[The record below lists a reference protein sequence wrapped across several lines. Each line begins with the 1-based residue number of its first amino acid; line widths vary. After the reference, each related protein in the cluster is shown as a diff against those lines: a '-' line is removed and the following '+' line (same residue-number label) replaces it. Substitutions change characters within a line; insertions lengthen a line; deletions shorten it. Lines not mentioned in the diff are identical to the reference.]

1 MSARVIIDNG
11 PSEEAP
17 APPPTLLERFFP
29 FTKRF
34 KPQSER
40 QREMSPLPIPLESYN
55 AMAGSVDKTAIMPF
69 SWKFMR
75 DMVYTSD
82 LLSLVVRTKTNETF
96 RNGLEIEE
104 RFQCKCPDCGRE
116 YEEEKLVCPFDG
128 SETILPNYDE
138 WKGLNEFVKG
148 SNRFDETILKVMR
161 EVDTDLHIG
170 DNGYMYLEREY
181 SFDGNGRMSG
191 DPVREVIRMDPN
203 MMRLIISRYGM
214 GTSEMGSYPYFC
226 TTHRQEIEEESKPGD
241 YFCAKCGKQMLPAWY
256 MSLTKAERIYYGP
269 SEIYHIKLYSN
280 AQGYGVTPLLS
291 VYMKV
296 NTLLRMDK
304 FVLEAYSLQRSPQAL
319 LLLRGKRDSIH
330 RGWEW
335 LMQKSRENPNMI
347 WPLVIEGTEDKGQRM
362 VEYQQF
368 DLKPIE
374 WSWGEMRQEFR
385 NVVGAVYG
393 VQPIFSS
400 GAQQS
405 TGGLANEGLQLAV
418 TSLAIKQSQHEW
430 NVFLEFLSLQLGSED
445 YKYMLNPNEQEDEL
459 RDLEVEQKRITIAQQ
474 MIEMGYAIETHKDS
488 KGRLQFTYQEQPA
501 LEMNP
506 STEMQPLGQTM
517 MGEDEGQR
525 IDQNPRQAYI
535 PSTQSAEQ
543 KDIPPMSNA
552 MSPEEDRKERMGER
566 ARRSQTPRPRQ
577 DYAPVQYGL
586 VKDDSIE
593 RLLKAIKA
601 RKANYAS
608 KPNKIRKPPRGD
620 EDVGPNGNQES
631 QGPNPN
637 MDAAHTGGL
646 G

>member
-1 MSARVIIDNG
+1 MSARVIIEND
-11 PSEEAP
+11 SSTEIVAVQ
-17 APPPTLLERFFP
+17 PPTLLERLLP

-34 KPQSER
+34 KPQPER
-40 QREMSPLPIPLESYN
+40 QRESGPLPIPLETYN
-55 AMAGSVDKTAIMPF
+55 SMAGSVDKTVVMPF

-96 RNGLEIEE
+96 RNGLDIKE
-104 RFQCKCPDCGRE
+104 RFQCKCPDCERE
-116 YEEEKLVCPFDG
+116 FEEEKLVCPFDG

-138 WKGLNEFVKG
+138 WKGLNRFVKG

-170 DNGYMYLEREY
+170 DNGYMFLERNY
-181 SFDGNGRMSG
+181 VFDDNGVMVS
-191 DPVREVIRMDPN
+191 DAVREAIRMDPA

-226 TTHRQEIEEESKPGD
+226 TTHRQEIVEEATPGD
-241 YFCAKCGKQMLPAWY
+241 YFCDKCGKQMMQAWY

-347 WPLVIEGTEDKGQRM
+347 WPLVMEGTEDKGQRM
-362 VEYQQF
+362 IEYQQF

-374 WSWGEMRQEFR
+374 WEWGEMRQEFR

-430 NVFLEFLSLQLGSED
+430 NVFLEFLSEQLGSKD
-445 YKYMLNPNEQEDEL
+445 YRYTLNPNEQEDEL
-459 RDLEVEQKRITIAQQ
+459 RDLEVEQKRVTLAQQ
-474 MIEMGYAIETHKDS
+474 MVQMGYAIETHKDS
-488 KGRLQFTYQEQPA
+488 KGRLQFSYQEKPA
-501 LEMNP
+501 LETESGTDMMMDDEGDISQSPPPQAYTP
-506 STEMQPLGQTM
+506 STESQKKEIP
-517 MGEDEGQR
+517 
-525 IDQNPRQAYI
+525 
-535 PSTQSAEQ
+535 PST
-543 KDIPPMSNA
+543 DM
-552 MSPEEDRKERMGER
+552 MSPEEDRIERLGER
-566 ARRSQTPRPRQ
+566 KRRAETPRPRQ
-577 DYAPVQYGL
+577 EYAPVQLSAQENSAGPFFRY
-586 VKDDSIE
+586 
-593 RLLKAIKA
+593 LKSNYKTRRNSV
-601 RKANYAS
+601 RKL
-608 KPNKIRKPPRGD
+608 PRGD
-620 EDVGPNGNQES
+620 EDVGPNADQEI
-631 QGPNPN
+631 QQPNAY
-637 MDAAHTGGL
+637 MDAAHTGGM